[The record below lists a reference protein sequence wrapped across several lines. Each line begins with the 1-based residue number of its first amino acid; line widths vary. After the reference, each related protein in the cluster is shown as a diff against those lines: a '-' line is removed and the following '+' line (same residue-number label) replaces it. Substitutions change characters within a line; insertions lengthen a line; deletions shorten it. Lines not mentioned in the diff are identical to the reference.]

1 MASSSLLT
9 AFDESGT
16 RFALVTP
23 DGRIK
28 SYDTGAFVV
37 LLRGSISCILP
48 AIRRGP

>member
-9 AFDESGT
+9 AFDERGT

-28 SYDTGAFVV
+28 SYDTGAV
-37 LLRGSISCILP
+37 LMESRV
-48 AIRRGP
+48 RRAR

>member
-9 AFDESGT
+9 AFDEGGT

-28 SYDTGAFVV
+28 SYDTGTPPRA
-37 LLRGSISCILP
+37 LLGY
-48 AIRRGP
+48 